1 MDNLKTRKKYQ
12 NNYADY
18 DKQRSLTVNRTV
30 GLLNLAIC
38 GKEIKNTTRKIVY
51 KVAKYVYKYNE
62 KRFAQFARRVWDIV
76 EEDDKVAAEPGIKA
90 MSDFEKIFYTIDE
103 AAELLRVHRNTI
115 YTLVRSKQI
124 EHYRVGNQIRI
135 TAKELERLK
144 VERST

>member
-1 MDNLKTRKKYQ
+1 
-12 NNYADY
+12 
-18 DKQRSLTVNRTV
+18 
-30 GLLNLAIC
+30 
-38 GKEIKNTTRKIVY
+38 
-51 KVAKYVYKYNE
+51 
-62 KRFAQFARRVWDIV
+62 
-76 EEDDKVAAEPGIKA
+76 

-115 YTLVRSKQI
+115 YALVRSKQI

>member
-1 MDNLKTRKKYQ
+1 
-12 NNYADY
+12 
-18 DKQRSLTVNRTV
+18 
-30 GLLNLAIC
+30 
-38 GKEIKNTTRKIVY
+38 
-51 KVAKYVYKYNE
+51 
-62 KRFAQFARRVWDIV
+62 
-76 EEDDKVAAEPGIKA
+76 

-124 EHYRVGNQIRI
+124 EHYRVENQIRI